1 MYTVHA
7 YNGKTDR
14 QEDLVFQIL
23 NKWKIYLQKRKSRKD
38 PATQED
44 PQPVL
49 LQKKDSFSPL
59 TYRNPLIIYMHLI
72 LEHVLACKN
81 LACRNMELVVIDAED
96 IQDEDDNDIQLIL
109 DALERRLNYLLLVT
123 DRPDSYQ
130 RFMDEMYEENGLIVQ
145 QIPKSARRQAR
156 GNVIL
161 DFERNS
167 GYAPDHAASPE
178 AIYMPIYKR
187 PWEIR
192 ENLDILV
199 PVGYNTL
206 VVEGILP
213 PEWNAGGSINE
224 RFIKDRMTDRLDRE
238 FRKG

>member
-1 MYTVHA
+1 M
-7 YNGKTDR
+7 
-14 QEDLVFQIL
+14 FQIF

-59 TYRNPLIIYMHLI
+59 TYRNPLIIYMHVI
-72 LEHVLACKN
+72 LEHVQACKN
-81 LACRNMELVVIDAED
+81 LACRNMELVVIDAD
-96 IQDEDDNDIQLIL
+96 
-109 DALERRLNYLLLVT
+109 
-123 DRPDSYQ
+123 P
-130 RFMDEMYEENGLIVQ
+130 RFRDEMYEENGLIVQ

>member
-1 MYTVHA
+1 M
-7 YNGKTDR
+7 
-14 QEDLVFQIL
+14 FQIFK
-23 NKWKIYLQKRKSRKD
+23 KWRAYVQLRKNRKD
-38 PATQED
+38 NIPQAEPEPA
-44 PQPVL
+44 L
-49 LQKKDSFSPL
+49 LRKKEAFSPL
-59 TYRNPLIIYMHLI
+59 TYRNPLIIYMHVI
-72 LEHVLACKN
+72 LERVLACKN
-81 LACRNMELVVIDAED
+81 LACRNMELVVIDAD
-96 IQDEDDNDIQLIL
+96 QIRDEDDNDIQLIL
-109 DALERRLNYLLLVT
+109 DALEQRLNYLLLIT

-145 QIPKSARRQAR
+145 QLPKSARRQAR
-156 GNVIL
+156 GNLVL
-161 DFERNS
+161 DFERS
-167 GYAPDHAASPE
+167 GGFAPDGAASPK

-192 ENLDILV
+192 EDLDILV

-213 PEWNAGGSINE
+213 PEWNEGGSINE